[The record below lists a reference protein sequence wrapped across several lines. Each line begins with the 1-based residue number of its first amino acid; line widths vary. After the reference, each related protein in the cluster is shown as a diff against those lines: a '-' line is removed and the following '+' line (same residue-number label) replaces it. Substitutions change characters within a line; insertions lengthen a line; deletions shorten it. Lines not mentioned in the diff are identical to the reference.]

1 MKPLIPLFL
10 LLGLTCL
17 PAGIVAQPMPGRAFE
32 PPEDRKGRLIEE
44 LNLSPQQQQQLEA
57 IRQQRRG
64 EIENLKQRKQKL
76 RQEMDQL
83 LSTNAPE
90 SSIRAKFTEIQAVK
104 QKIAEVRFEQ
114 MLATREVL
122 TPEQRIKF
130 QELAG
135 QRRSFQNRRQPGRNL
150 PQ

>member
-1 MKPLIPLFL
+1 MKRLIPLFL
-10 LLGLTCL
+10 LVGLTCL
-17 PAGIVAQPMPGRAFE
+17 PADLLAQPAPGRAFE
-32 PPEDRKGRLIEE
+32 RLEARKGKLIQE
-44 LNLSPQQQQQLEA
+44 LNLSQQQQQQIET

-64 EIENLKQRKQKL
+64 EIESLKQRMQQL

-104 QKIAEVRFEQ
+104 QKMAEVRFEQ

-122 TPEQRIKF
+122 TPEQRVKF
-130 QELAG
+130 RELAS
-135 QRRSFQNRRQPGRNL
+135 QRQNRRRPGGGL
-150 PQ
+150 AQ

>member
-1 MKPLIPLFL
+1 LI
-10 LLGLTCL
+10 
-17 PAGIVAQPMPGRAFE
+17 Q
-32 PPEDRKGRLIEE
+32 E
-44 LNLSPQQQQQLEA
+44 LNLSQQQQQQIET

-64 EIENLKQRKQKL
+64 EIESLKQRMQQL

-122 TPEQRIKF
+122 TPEQRVKF
-130 QELAG
+130 RELAS
-135 QRRSFQNRRQPGRNL
+135 QRRLRRPEPRQ
-150 PQ
+150 